1 MTAQIDEKEAEGI
14 EELANEA
21 EVLLAEDDSRKDLK
35 EQRGIIKQTLYDGS
49 KKLKHLVPKGKRV

>member
-49 KKLKHLVPKGKRV
+49 KKLKHVVPKGKRV